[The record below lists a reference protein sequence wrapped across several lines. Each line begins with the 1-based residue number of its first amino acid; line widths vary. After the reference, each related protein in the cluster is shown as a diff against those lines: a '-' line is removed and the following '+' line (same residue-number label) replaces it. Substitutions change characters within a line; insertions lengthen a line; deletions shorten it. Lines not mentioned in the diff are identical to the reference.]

1 MKLKH
6 ADGHVVLFQ
15 CKFFYLFVLAEE
27 NFCTNQE
34 DCLAAAKDQG
44 YAAGGKGYYF
54 DVRGLR

>member
-1 MKLKH
+1 MATLIH
-6 ADGHVVLFQ
+6 MLMLHCSNLILLFA
-15 CKFFYLFVLAEE
+15 LAEE

-54 DVRGLR
+54 DVQGLR